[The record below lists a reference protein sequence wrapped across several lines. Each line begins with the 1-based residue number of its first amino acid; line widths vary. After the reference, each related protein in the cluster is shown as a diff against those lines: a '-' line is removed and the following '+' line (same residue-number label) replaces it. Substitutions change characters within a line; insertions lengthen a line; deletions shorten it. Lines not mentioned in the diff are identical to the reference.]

1 MCSVCSQ
8 HGLKQSTKSKVCIC
22 ITLDNNSISNATV
35 TRSTQLPKIQTVSWT
50 PQVPQLSMLFS
61 FCMSIFTGFVL
72 ILVNISLPPFPR
84 DTVSLSSL
92 QWPLQAYALDLE
104 EQVSQTTLKIDKSQ
118 PSLRGFVS
126 SSVLGMVMETEVSID
141 LADRE
146 AFGFFGHSHL
156 FLHDTAP
163 VPYFLK
169 RGLPLELEFTADW
182 AKLGGQ

>member
-1 MCSVCSQ
+1 MCSQ
-8 HGLKQSTKSKVCIC
+8 HGLKQSTKSKVYIC

-35 TRSTQLPKIQTVSWT
+35 TRSTQQAKIQTVSWT
-50 PQVPQLSMLFS
+50 PQAPQLSMLFS
-61 FCMSIFTGFVL
+61 FCASIFIGFVL
-72 ILVNISLPPFPR
+72 ILANISFPLFPW

-92 QWPLQAYALDLE
+92 QWPLQAYTLDLE
-104 EQVSQTTLKIDKSQ
+104 EQVSQITLKIDKSQ

-126 SSVLGMVMETEVSID
+126 SSVLLGMAVESEVSID

-169 RGLPLELEFTADW
+169 RGLPLELEFNADW